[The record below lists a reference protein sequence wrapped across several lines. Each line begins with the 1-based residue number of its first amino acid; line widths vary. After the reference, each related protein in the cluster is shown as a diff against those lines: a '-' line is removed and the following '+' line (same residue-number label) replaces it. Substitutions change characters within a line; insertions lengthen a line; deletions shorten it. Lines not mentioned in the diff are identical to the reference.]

1 MTYPNRYKGNCKSC
15 GIYVGA
21 GEGVYFGGAVHCTD
35 TIGARDVEGRYLW
48 VCIST
53 YNKMYDTEF
62 TEVADAAQHF
72 ADIESKAVEQAREDL
87 RLQIVNVQLAEL
99 AVTANVKSL
108 AQVVAK
114 VTGAE
119 RELTDL
125 NFKQAS
131 AVREELWKRIHR
143 KRASAER
150 KTYQKSNTC
159 NRCGGAGGADKWAHT
174 GRVCY
179 KCGGSGKYYN

>member
-1 MTYPNRYKGNCKSC
+1 MSYPNRYKGECKSC

-21 GEGVYFGGAVHCTD
+21 GEGVYDCGAVHCTE
-35 TIGARDVEGRYLW
+35 TVGARDSHWQLRW
-48 VCIST
+48 VCLPT
-53 YNKMYDTEF
+53 YNKMHGTEF
-62 TEVADAAQHF
+62 TETADAEQHRTN
-72 ADIESKAVEQAREDL
+72 IESQVVAQQREES
-87 RLQIVNVQLAEL
+87 RLQMVSGQLVEL
-99 AVTANVKSL
+99 AATANVKSL
-108 AQVVAK
+108 AQVIAK

-119 RELTDL
+119 RDIADL
-125 NFKQAS
+125 DFEQAS

-150 KTYQKSNTC
+150 QTYKKSNTC